1 MKLPAESYGASKQNS
16 PKFSFPQQAAGYKTK
31 ANKDSMDI
39 RILSLIVIW
48 LWFVPL
54 GVQATDLQSIR
65 ATTES
70 GRPVLLKPDGTWVY
84 IQDQDPALQ
93 KNSQLIQYFKPKSA
107 TVLLKGKRVT
117 YGLWYDRSKWVIDE
131 VINNASAEYEL
142 THIQGD
148 RYVVIIP
155 ERITIPLETLKMAAI
170 ANAKKIAPDIE
181 VIHEET
187 RIVNEHK
194 ILCLKMNATIQGI
207 PVSYVNYYYSGK
219 VGAVQLMAYTGQN
232 LFEEYKQDLFDL
244 LNGFEIYSN

>member
-1 MKLPAESYGASKQNS
+1 MNLRLLWLFGLCLVFIPVGVYATGSQ
-16 PKFSFPQQAAGYKTK
+16 
-31 ANKDSMDI
+31 DI
-39 RILSLIVIW
+39 K
-48 LWFVPL
+48 
-54 GVQATDLQSIR
+54 

-70 GRPVLLKPDGTWVY
+70 GQSVLLKSDGTW
-84 IQDQDPALQ
+84 IFLQDQSPTPQ
-93 KNSQLIQYFKPKSA
+93 KNGQIIQYFKPKSA

-117 YGLWYDRSKWVIDE
+117 YGLWYDSSKWIVDQAID
-131 VINNASAEYEL
+131 NTSAEYEL

-155 ERITIPLETLKMAAI
+155 ERINIPLETLKMAAI

-181 VIHEET
+181 VIQEEM
-187 RIVNEHK
+187 RLVNDQK

-244 LNGFEIYSN
+244 LNGFEIYN

>member
-1 MKLPAESYGASKQNS
+1 MNPRA
-16 PKFSFPQQAAGYKTK
+16 FW
-31 ANKDSMDI
+31 
-39 RILSLIVIW
+39 LIGIW
-48 LWFVPL
+48 LCIFPP
-54 GVQATDLQSIR
+54 GVYATDSQDIR

-70 GRPVLLKPDGTWVY
+70 GQSVLLKSDGTWVY
-84 IQDQDPALQ
+84 TQAPKPASPQ
-93 KNSQLIQYFKPKSA
+93 KHQLIQHFKPKSA

-117 YGLWYDRSKWVIDE
+117 YGLWYDNSKWVVDQVID
-131 VINNASAEYEL
+131 NASAEYEL

-155 ERITIPLETLKMAAI
+155 ERINIPLATLKIAAI
-170 ANAKKIAPDIE
+170 ANARKVAPDIE
-181 VIHEET
+181 VIQEET
-187 RIVNEHK
+187 RIVNDQK

-244 LNGFEIYSN
+244 LNGFEIYK